1 MEHITI
7 PNLSSDSFAFQTM
20 YGVNI
25 NHTRTSLISG
35 NAALKSD
42 GGIKQE
48 NNRAKDIERVPYFE
62 ITETDTQLP
71 KIKLE
76 RTICDSRSELRCM
89 KASIRFRFR
98 KGSCQGGGGGSI
110 EAFVLKIFRW
120 SCPFVSIDNNANL
133 VSGIAEASPL
143 FLVLPSRSSLV
154 SVEIEKL
161 LITVLRFRGPRQKR
175 ILYTTYRRK
184 CRFHLTP

>member
-1 MEHITI
+1 MNNDYGAMEHITI

-98 KGSCQGGGGGSI
+98 KGSCQGGGG
-110 EAFVLKIFRW
+110 L
-120 SCPFVSIDNNANL
+120 
-133 VSGIAEASPL
+133 
-143 FLVLPSRSSLV
+143 
-154 SVEIEKL
+154 
-161 LITVLRFRGPRQKR
+161 
-175 ILYTTYRRK
+175 
-184 CRFHLTP
+184 H